1 MRSFS
6 DPLLECSLWGKK
18 QNKKTQHT
26 ISFHLSTSL
35 YFNPTTVCPKG
46 GRSTGY
52 GVKSDQSHHVNKHTA
67 AFQHEQS
74 SELNWKF

>member
-1 MRSFS
+1 MQTQNICFS
-6 DPLLECSLWGKK
+6 DPTARMFIVRKK
-18 QNKKTQHT
+18 QDFNSP
-26 ISFHLSTSL
+26 ICL

-52 GVKSDQSHHVNKHTA
+52 GVKSDQSHHVNKHSA

-74 SELNWKF
+74 SLVWLGGLD